1 MKVGHVPTNISHE
14 RDGQALIVRKRHDDQ
29 GKVVRWV
36 TDPRAE
42 ANGNAVAAEGQ
53 SRRHGRLRLADAVV
67 DEAQDA
73 RYVLCC
79 MDVSVGQSDVANAR
93 RDCEHGTQR
102 RCEPDAGDD

>member
-1 MKVGHVPTNISHE
+1 MKVGHAPTNISHE
-14 RDGQALIVRKRHDDQ
+14 RDGQALVVRKRYDDQ
-29 GKVVRWV
+29 DKVVRWV
-36 TDPRAE
+36 TDTRAE

-93 RDCEHGTQR
+93 RYCEHGTQR